1 MSRIDYS
8 SCAIWIPLKNF
19 TCQSGKLRTE
29 FTSRVVKSTSPVLSD
44 TTFFALCSANRAL
57 LIIIFSLLCWMERRY
72 QTLLTKLSQILTAEC
87 RAEACNLGQLPRLRK
102 NIWLKSYT
110 FKLCLKKVILLLF
123 PGFAFV
129 RPLAQ
134 WIASY
139 CSGKERS
146 LQGSWYKK
154 CHNPFSIL
162 SRLNSMV

>member
-8 SCAIWIPLKNF
+8 SSAIWIPLKNF
-19 TCQSGKLRTE
+19 TCPSGKLRTG
-29 FTSRVVKSTSPVLSD
+29 FTNPVVKSTSPGLSD
-44 TTFFALCSANRAL
+44 TTFFALRSANRAL

-72 QTLLTKLSQILTAEC
+72 QTQPDSEC

-110 FKLCLKKVILLLF
+110 FKLCFKKVMLLLF

-139 CSGKERS
+139 CSDKERR
-146 LQGSWYKK
+146 LQCSWYKK
-154 CHNPFSIL
+154 FHNPCSI
-162 SRLNSMV
+162 